1 METEDGQSLLLRRLN
16 TLLSRVGDFW
26 LRRSYFQQIALV
38 LVLLLAKNAFDI
50 ELRNIQEAYLPGA
63 QEFPQAV
70 GYFSAS
76 FGQVIIAYGLGVT
89 TTTQWVVLHAV
100 LIAVSLG
107 VAFYLISKAD
117 PERRSF
123 MILVLASATATS
135 SLFIS
140 IGKYDVI
147 TYLGA
152 VILALA
158 RTLPGAAVGAFIMA
172 SGNPEQS
179 IVAGLALLA
188 VSGASELK
196 HLRLRSLVT
205 VALSALTWVI
215 VQLWFD
221 ASGMSTGRLELI
233 PDFLAESFSQVVAH
247 PGISVWS
254 WLNTGWLFVLAF
266 VLILSRA
273 SLKWVLLGLVAIPAL
288 VTVITADG
296 GRVFGMVVLPAY
308 LAVAFWFASRV
319 FAQGRGSRLIMG
331 IFALVFACLPIVLA
345 SSGWLYGLVF
355 GFLL

>member
-123 MILVLASATATS
+123 MILVLASATATP

-172 SGNPEQS
+172 SGNPEQA
-179 IVAGLALLA
+179 IVAGGALFVLSLAQEFRQLRVRGLLA
-188 VSGASELK
+188 ALVAAAAWLGVQVWFRSSEMT
-196 HLRLRSLVT
+196 S
-205 VALSALTWVI
+205 
-215 VQLWFD
+215 
-221 ASGMSTGRLELI
+221 GRLELI
-233 PDFLAESFSQVVAH
+233 PEYMNESITRLLAS
-247 PGISVWS
+247 PGTSVWA
-254 WLNTGWLFVLAF
+254 WMNTGWFFVFLFILCASRSSVKWLLLA
-266 VLILSRA
+266 
-273 SLKWVLLGLVAIPAL
+273 LVGIPGV

-296 GRVFGMVVLPAY
+296 GRVFSLVALPAF
-308 LAVAFWFASRV
+308 LSAGLWFSQQMLQSRRSIAPVTGGAV
-319 FAQGRGSRLIMG
+319 L
-331 IFALVFACLPIVLA
+331 LVAVTPTLLSTP
-345 SSGWLYGLVF
+345 GWLF
-355 GFLL
+355 GMIFSLLP